1 MIWLVAGTAAL
12 VLMLLG
18 MNAFARASVAT
29 VRWIFAFF
37 AALGGL
43 LVAVLLFLAGQGPR
57 LVAGLALAGPVL
69 WRRWQMGGGAHFNAS
84 PGQRSPPPPR
94 SGGSGLTRDE
104 AYDVLGLEPGA
115 SEQEIL
121 AAHRRLMRMAHPDA
135 GGSDWLASRIN
146 QARDILLG

>member
-69 WRRWQMGGGAHFNAS
+69 WRRWQMGGGHIS
-84 PGQRSPPPPR
+84 MPP
-94 SGGSGLTRDE
+94 
-104 AYDVLGLEPGA
+104 
-115 SEQEIL
+115 
-121 AAHRRLMRMAHPDA
+121 
-135 GGSDWLASRIN
+135 
-146 QARDILLG
+146 QARDRPHRHDRADPA

>member
-12 VLMLLG
+12 ILMLLG

-29 VRWIFAFF
+29 VRWILALF
-37 AALGGL
+37 AALGGIL
-43 LVAVLLFLAGQGPR
+43 LTILLFLAGQGPR

-69 WRRWQMGGGAHFNAS
+69 WRRWQMGSTTGFNPS
-84 PGQRSPPPPR
+84 QGTGMPPPR
-94 SGGSGLTRDE
+94 STGANLTRDE

-115 SEQEIL
+115 TEQEIL
-121 AAHRRLMRMAHPDA
+121 AAHRRLMRVAHPDA

-146 QARDILLG
+146 QARDTLLG